1 MSDQTLNWDSASTAA
16 FEQWQSELCNA
27 NGKALS
33 DQTRKQRLAMY
44 GKFLKFLYAREVPL
58 SVLTVGSAEI
68 ELFLASLTNS
78 AGTGEPNRS
87 TSQRYVRLIS
97 DVIDQLVSLGLRDSN
112 PSSELL
118 KQFSERGADRSADK
132 LPECLDAEQDAN
144 LRRHILQ
151 MPTDTW
157 TACRNRAMLALF
169 AGAGL
174 TLYEG
179 IHMRLQDVHLAKGE
193 KKRLVTPATPSGSRK
208 VHDVPLAEWCVEPLA
223 DWIKCLHLRGDDWTF
238 LFPSSTGGLN
248 PDPIDEPL
256 AENSVYS
263 LISTALVAVGY
274 AGADKGAAILRNT
287 FALRN
292 LVANTSQND
301 LRSWMG
307 LETDYQLFRIAR
319 RRGLWATE
327 DRRPV

>member
-1 MSDQTLNWDSASTAA
+1 
-16 FEQWQSELCNA
+16 
-27 NGKALS
+27 
-33 DQTRKQRLAMY
+33 MY

-58 SVLTVGSAEI
+58 SILGVGSAEI
-68 ELFLASLTNS
+68 ERFLASLTSS
-78 AGTGEPNRS
+78 AGTGEPNIS
-87 TSQRYVRLIS
+87 TCQRYVRLIS
-97 DVIDQLVSLGLRDSN
+97 DVVDHLVSLGLRDSN

-118 KQFSERGADRSADK
+118 KQFSERGGGRSADK
-132 LPECLDAEQDAN
+132 LPECLDAAQDAR
-144 LRRHILQ
+144 LRELILR

-157 TACRNRAMLALF
+157 TASRNRAMLALY

-179 IHMRLQDVHLAKGE
+179 IHMQMKDVDLAKH
-193 KKRLVTPATPSGSRK
+193 RLVTPATPSGSRK
-208 VHDVPLAEWCVEPLA
+208 AHDVPLAKWCEEPLA
-223 DWIKCLHLRGDDWTF
+223 EWIKCLLLRRGDWEY

-248 PDPIDEPL
+248 PDPTDEPL

-263 LISTALVAVGY
+263 LISNALDTIGF
-274 AGADKGAAILRNT
+274 AGAEKGAAILRNT

-307 LETDYQLFRIAR
+307 LASDYQLFRIAR
-319 RRGLWATE
+319 RRGLWST
-327 DRRPV
+327 DDHRPA

>member
-1 MSDQTLNWDSASTAA
+1 MDDRTLNWDSASTAA

-27 NGKALS
+27 SGKALS

-118 KQFSERGADRSADK
+118 KQFSERGSDRSADK
-132 LPECLDAEQDAN
+132 LPECLDADQDAR
-144 LRRHILQ
+144 LREHILHQ
-151 MPTDTW
+151 MPTDSW
-157 TACRNRAMLALF
+157 TACRNRAMLAVY

-179 IHMRLQDVHLAKGE
+179 IHMQLGDVDLVNGRLI
-193 KKRLVTPATPSGSRK
+193 TPATPSGSRK
-208 VHDVPLAEWCVEPLA
+208 SHDVPLAEWCVEPLA
-223 DWIKCLHLRGDDWTF
+223 DWTKFLRLRGGDWSY

-248 PDPIDEPL
+248 PAPTDEPL
-256 AENSVYS
+256 AENSVYL
-263 LISTALVAVGY
+263 LISSALVTVGY

-287 FALRN
+287 YALRN

-319 RRGLWATE
+319 RRGLWGTG

>member
-1 MSDQTLNWDSASTAA
+1 MDDQTLNWDSASTAA
-16 FEQWQSELCNA
+16 FEQWQSELSTGK
-27 NGKALS
+27 GKALS
-33 DQTRKQRLAMY
+33 AQTRKQRLAMY

-68 ELFLASLTNS
+68 ELFLASLTSS

-118 KQFSERGADRSADK
+118 EQYSERGVDRSADK
-132 LPECLDAEQDAN
+132 LPECLDEEQDGK
-144 LRRHILQ
+144 LRTHILQ

-157 TACRNRAMLALF
+157 TACRNRAMLALY

-179 IHMRLQDVHLAKGE
+179 IHMRLKDVNLDKA
-193 KKRLVTPATPSGSRK
+193 RIVTPGTPSGSRK
-208 VHDVPLAEWCVEPLA
+208 SHDVPLAEWCVKPLV
-223 DWIKCLHLRGDDWTF
+223 DWTKCLRLRGGDWSY
-238 LFPSSTGGLN
+238 LFPSSTGGLH
-248 PDPIDEPL
+248 PEPTDEPL
-256 AENSVYS
+256 AENSVYL
-263 LISTALVAVGY
+263 LISSALVTVGY

-287 FALRN
+287 YALRN

-319 RRGLWATE
+319 RRGLWGMG

>member
-1 MSDQTLNWDSASTAA
+1 MDHQTSNWDSASTTA
-16 FEQWQSELCNA
+16 FEQWQSELCTGK
-27 NGKALS
+27 GKALS
-33 DQTRKQRLAMY
+33 AQTRKQRLAMY

-68 ELFLASLTNS
+68 ELFLASLKSS

-112 PSSELL
+112 PSAELV
-118 KQFSERGADRSADK
+118 KQLSERGSERSADK
-132 LPECLDAEQDAN
+132 LPECLDADQDAR
-144 LRRHILQ
+144 LRELILHQ
-151 MPTDTW
+151 MPTDSW
-157 TACRNRAMLALF
+157 TACRNRAMLAVY

-179 IHMRLQDVHLAKGE
+179 IHMQLRDVDLVNGRLI
-193 KKRLVTPATPSGSRK
+193 TPATPSGSRK
-208 VHDVPLAEWCVEPLA
+208 SHDVPLAEWCVKPLV
-223 DWIKCLHLRGDDWTF
+223 DWTNCLRLRGGDWSY

-248 PDPIDEPL
+248 PEPTDEPL
-256 AENSVYS
+256 AENSVYL
-263 LISTALVAVGY
+263 LISSALVTVGY

-287 FALRN
+287 YALRN

-319 RRGLWATE
+319 RRGLWGTG

>member
-1 MSDQTLNWDSASTAA
+1 MNWDSASTAA
-16 FEQWQSELCNA
+16 FEQWQSGFTNA

-33 DQTRKQRLAMY
+33 EQTRKQRLAMY
-44 GKFLKFLYAREVPL
+44 GKFQKFLYAREVPL
-58 SVLTVGSAEI
+58 SVLVVGSAEI
-68 ELFLASLTNS
+68 ELFLASLTSS
-78 AGTGEPNRS
+78 AGAGEPNRS
-87 TSQRYVRLIS
+87 TCQRYVRLIS

-118 KQFSERGADRSADK
+118 KQFSERGSDRSADK
-132 LPECLDAEQDAN
+132 LPECLDAAQDAR
-144 LRRHILQ
+144 LRELILR
-151 MPTDTW
+151 MPTDSW
-157 TACRNRAMLALF
+157 TACRNRAMLALY

-179 IHMRLQDVHLAKGE
+179 IHMLLKDVDLANR
-193 KKRLVTPATPSGSRK
+193 RLVTPATPSGSRK
-208 VHDVPLAEWCVEPLA
+208 AHDVPLAAWCVEPLA
-223 DWIKCLHLRGDDWTF
+223 NWIDCLQIRGGNWEY
-238 LFPSSTGGLN
+238 LFPSSIGGLN
-248 PDPIDEPL
+248 PDPTDEPL

-263 LISTALVAVGY
+263 LISNALDTVGF

-287 FALRN
+287 YALRN
-292 LVANTSQND
+292 LVANTNQND

-319 RRGLWATE
+319 RRGLWGTG